1 MNNTNASKPS
11 DHSVARAILAERSV
25 QARIDA
31 KATVSQAQLDR
42 VMSDHAD
49 TIDDDKV
56 MRADGTID
64 GAKLIEEMFGC

>member
-25 QARIDA
+25 QARVDA
-31 KATVSQAQLDR
+31 KVSVTQKELDK
-42 VMSDHAD
+42 VMSDHASS
-49 TIDDDKV
+49 IDDAKV
-56 MRADGTID
+56 ARADGTID